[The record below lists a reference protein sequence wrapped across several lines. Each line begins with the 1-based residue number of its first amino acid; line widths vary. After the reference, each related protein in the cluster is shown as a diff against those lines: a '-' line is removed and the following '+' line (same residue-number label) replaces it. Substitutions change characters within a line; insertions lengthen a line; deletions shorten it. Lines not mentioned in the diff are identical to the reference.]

1 MRSRFDRFLS
11 SRDVRTG
18 PSFMNSDLDPHRTA
32 ASHAGDP
39 IDDDSHT
46 KGDAPVPGPSES
58 SAATAWQGLIAALR
72 LVFPVGRN
80 GRDLPTN
87 AHGICIHWIVPL
99 GLIVGLAW
107 AGLFRVSWR
116 IFGETGSLRPIPAL
130 AIVLLDCCF
139 TGTFLVLGFARTVD
153 TLTGSTPAMRPLN
166 RSAPF
171 SQIASLAL
179 CLIIL
184 TEFILILSI
193 RPETPWWPSTGWRAK
208 FNWIYPAPI
217 YRPLILAPLWGR
229 WGMIV
234 AACVGRTGRDAE
246 PEVRAFVASSRPLHL
261 LTHAILPIVLSVIYC
276 AKAGN
281 YFVGLKLGLLVFGV
295 TYMASVIM
303 ARRGEGHTRYSLH
316 AAAQIAQIASLAV
329 HRALWSEIH
338 G

>member
-11 SRDVRTG
+11 DRDLRTG
-18 PSFMNSDLDPHRTA
+18 LWFMNSDLDPRRTA
-32 ASHAGDP
+32 DRLAGDP
-39 IDDDSHT
+39 IDDESHA
-46 KGDAPVPGPSES
+46 KGDAPAPGPSES
-58 SAATAWQGLIAALR
+58 SAATPWQGLLAGLR
-72 LVFPVGRN
+72 MVFPVGRN
-80 GRDLPTN
+80 GRALPTN
-87 AHGICIHWIVPL
+87 AYGFCIHWIVPL

-116 IFGETGSLRPIPAL
+116 VFGETGSLRPVPAL

-153 TLTGSTPAMRPLN
+153 TLTGAAPATRPLD
-166 RSAPF
+166 RSASF

-184 TEFILILSI
+184 TEFVLILSI
-193 RPETPWWPSTGWRAK
+193 RPETPWWPSTGWRSH
-208 FNWIYPAPI
+208 FNWLYPAPI

-234 AACVGRTGRDAE
+234 AACVGRTGCNTE

-276 AKAGN
+276 AKGGN
-281 YFVGLKLGLLVFGV
+281 YFIGLKLGLLVFGV
-295 TYMASVIM
+295 TYLASVIM
-303 ARRGEGHTRYSLH
+303 ARRGEGQTRYSLY